1 MDTNLKMES
10 KPRTQRQSNALHLYF
25 ELLAE
30 ALGEAGL
37 DMRKTLKPTIE
48 IPWNKETVKEYL
60 FKPIMKAQLNKESTT
75 EMTTKEV
82 DQVIETLNRHLGEKF
97 GLHIPFPSIDSIM
110 DRELLKE
117 QEALASDYS

>member
-1 MDTNLKMES
+1 MES

-25 ELLAE
+25 EMLAE
-30 ALGEAGL
+30 ALSGAGL

-110 DRELLKE
+110 DRELLSE
-117 QEALASDYS
+117 QEVLASDYS

>member
-1 MDTNLKMES
+1 M
-10 KPRTQRQSNALHLYF
+10 RQNNALHLYF
-25 ELLAE
+25 ELLSQS
-30 ALGEAGL
+30 LNDAGL
-37 DMRKTLKPTIE
+37 DLRKTLKPTIE

-97 GLHIPFPSIDSIM
+97 CLHIPFPSLNAIM
-110 DRELLKE
+110 DRELLSE

>member
-1 MDTNLKMES
+1 MEG
-10 KPRTQRQSNALHLYF
+10 KLRTLRQNNSLHRYF
-25 ELLAE
+25 EMLSDELN
-30 ALGEAGL
+30 GAGL

-60 FKPIMKAQLNKESTT
+60 FKPIMKAQINKESTT

-110 DRELLKE
+110 DRELLKDE
-117 QEALASDYS
+117 EALASDYS

>member
-1 MDTNLKMES
+1 ME
-10 KPRTQRQSNALHLYF
+10 RTTKQNNALHLYF
-25 ELLAE
+25 EMLAE

-48 IPWNKETVKEYL
+48 IPWNKETIKEYL

-110 DRELLKE
+110 DRELLSE